1 MEQRHIEVADMPFV
15 FDEKWHHIKQIARLT
30 RSRTIRG
37 ITQTESVT
45 LITSLTSQQASPQK
59 LLELNRNHWS
69 IENRLHW
76 VRDVILGEDAA
87 KSRQANA
94 PENLAAINSL
104 VVHILDK
111 TIGKFT
117 EGIQFFQRKTHKA
130 IQTLTKVY

>member
-1 MEQRHIEVADMPFV
+1 MPFA

-37 ITQTESVT
+37 KTQTESVI

-59 LLELNRNHWS
+59 LLEFNRNHWS

-76 VRDVILGEDAA
+76 VRDVVLGEDTA

-94 PENLAAINSL
+94 PQNLAAINGL
-104 VVHILDK
+104 VVHFLDK

-117 EGIQFFQRKTHKA
+117 EGIQFFQRKTYKA
-130 IQTLTKVY
+130 IQILTKVY